1 MYSHYRSKV
10 KLEGK
15 TGSKR
20 YILIG
25 IVILFGSAVLFASGF
40 YAGIRFQSKKE
51 VTSLKE
57 KDALAVDDYSG
68 VKKADERPKLD
79 EPGLKEVERKSGSE
93 EQKSGVTKNTQKETE
108 KLKSKDD
115 DLTFYQTLVSKK
127 KQATV
132 DLEQTQNPASKSEKP
147 NSSKEKDKGKVKNSS
162 VKDENQNKTY
172 TVQVGAYKEKEVAE
186 TVMNKLKKKGY
197 SAYIMAK
204 EIQNEGKIYKVRIG
218 EFPNRERAEEHARKI
233 KVKENISAFVTL
245 K

>member
-25 IVILFGSAVLFASGF
+25 MVILFGSAVVFASGF
-40 YAGIRFQSKKE
+40 YAGIKFQSKKE
-51 VTSLKE
+51 GISLKE
-57 KDALAVDDYSG
+57 KDALAVADYSS
-68 VKKADERPKLD
+68 VNKTDERPKLD
-79 EPGLKEVERKSGSE
+79 EAGPKREERKNGTE
-93 EQKSGVTKNTQKETE
+93 AQKSNIPKSTQKDAGD
-108 KLKSKDD
+108 LKSKDD
-115 DLTFYQTLVSKK
+115 NLTFYQTLVSKK
-127 KQATV
+127 KQETV
-132 DLEQTQNPASKSEKP
+132 DLDQTQNPASKTEKP
-147 NSSKEKDKGKVKNSS
+147 NPNQEKDKGKVKNSS

-204 EIQNEGKIYKVRIG
+204 EIPNEGTIYKVRIG
-218 EFPNRERAEEHARKI
+218 EFPNRERAEEHSRKI